1 YFGVTVSEIERGGE
15 AYEIDV
21 RLAPEDRN
29 ALSDLDD
36 FNITMQGGK
45 LVPLSAIANVKN
57 GRGYARIIRVDGA
70 RTVTVQGDVDKRVA
84 NANAIIADMK
94 KSFFPG
100 FKTRHPRVILDIE
113 GQDKNAGKTQ
123 KSMVKGFA
131 VGLIGVFLL
140 LSFQFRSYVEP
151 IVVMIVIPFAFIGV
165 VWGHLAM
172 GLEFTMPSMLG
183 FVALAGIVVN
193 DSILLVEFLKEHHEP
208 GGTVAEAA
216 PKAAKARFRAIL
228 LTSLTTIAGL
238 IPILSETSLQAQI
251 LIPLV
256 TSLAFGL
263 LASTLLVLFVVPA
276 IYAILDDFGVSTLA
290 RERRKLGSGPA
301 AEPE

>member
-1 YFGVTVSEIERGGE
+1 
-15 AYEIDV
+15 
-21 RLAPEDRN
+21 
-29 ALSDLDD
+29 
-36 FNITMQGGK
+36 MQGGA
-45 LVPLSAIANVKN
+45 LVPLSAIATVRH
-57 GRGYARIIRVDGA
+57 GRGYARIIRVDGI
-70 RTVTVQGDVDKRVA
+70 RTVTVQGDVDKRIA
-84 NANAIIADMK
+84 NANAIISDMK
-94 KSFFPG
+94 MSFFPG
-100 FKTRHPRVILDIE
+100 FKKRHPQVILDIE

-123 KSMVKGFA
+123 KSMVRGFA
-131 VGLIGVFLL
+131 VGLIDVFLL

-151 IVVMIVIPFAFIGV
+151 VVVMIVIPFAFIGV

-193 DSILLVEFLKEHHEP
+193 DSILLVEFLKGHHIP
-208 GGTVAEAA
+208 GGTVADAA

-228 LTSLTTIAGL
+228 LTSLTTVAGL

-263 LASTLLVLFVVPA
+263 LASTVLVLFVVPA
-276 IYAILDDFGVSTLA
+276 IYAILDDFGLSTLA
-290 RERRKLGSGPA
+290 RERTRLERKTA
-301 AEPE
+301 AELE